1 MKIFIFFILIICAG
15 CMGTSSDKFKEG
27 TAFSD
32 KEFDSGSKINFPAIR
47 EKTIKDLELLGKIW
61 GFLKYHHPVI
71 AKGNYNWDYELFRIL
86 PTYLTNSCK
95 AERDKILLKWID
107 KLGSIHICK
116 DCKETASNAVLK
128 PDYSWINNNLDDRLK
143 EKLLYIYHNRYQGGQ
158 FYIRQFQEV
167 GNPEFLNENS
177 YPNMPYPDAGFR
189 LLALYRYWNMI
200 HYFYPYKHLM
210 DKQWSGT
217 LKEYIPLFINA
228 KNELEYE
235 LAAVKIFGEIQ
246 DSHAN
251 LWGGNDKMIQLKGT
265 FYPPVHVRFIED
277 KLVVDEY
284 YNDELKKEAGLRI
297 GDIITH
303 INGKTIE
310 EFVKDLKSYYPASNE
325 AAKMRDISQD
335 ILRSNVN
342 SIHIKYIS
350 EDKNLEK
357 ELKLYNE
364 NKLNLYSHYRNDIRK
379 SFKLLDDNIGYITLM
394 NIRKDDI
401 EPIKAT
407 FKNTKGIIIDIRNY
421 PNTFVPFLL
430 GSYFVSS
437 SLTPFVKFTTGN
449 TDNPGEFTFTE
460 TLTIPKAKDTYK
472 GKLIVIVNELTQSQA
487 EYTAMAFRA
496 GVNTTIIGS
505 TTAGADGNVSTILL
519 PGGLRT
525 MISGIGVY
533 YPNGKETQRVG
544 IVPDIIVKPTIE
556 GIKKGKDELIE
567 KAIELIKG

>member
-1 MKIFIFFILIICAG
+1 
-15 CMGTSSDKFKEG
+15 
-27 TAFSD
+27 
-32 KEFDSGSKINFPAIR
+32 
-47 EKTIKDLELLGKIW
+47 
-61 GFLKYHHPVI
+61 
-71 AKGNYNWDYELFRIL
+71 
-86 PTYLTNSCK
+86 
-95 AERDKILLKWID
+95 
-107 KLGSIHICK
+107 
-116 DCKETASNAVLK
+116 
-128 PDYSWINNNLDDRLK
+128 
-143 EKLLYIYHNRYQGGQ
+143 
-158 FYIRQFQEV
+158 
-167 GNPEFLNENS
+167 
-177 YPNMPYPDAGFR
+177 
-189 LLALYRYWNMI
+189 MI
-200 HYFYPYKHLM
+200 HYFFPYRHLT
-210 DKQWSGT
+210 DKPWNGT
-217 LKEYIPLFINA
+217 LKEYIPLFIHA

-235 LAAVKIFGEIQ
+235 LAAVKIISEIQ

-251 LWGGNDKMIQLKGT
+251 LWGGNDKMIELKGT

-284 YNDELKKEAGLRI
+284 YNDKAGLRI

-310 EFVKDLKSYYPASNE
+310 ELVKDLKSYYPASNE

-342 SIHIKYIS
+342 SIRIKYIS

-357 ELKLYNE
+357 ELKLYNVKP
-364 NKLNLYSHYRNDIRK
+364 NNHYSNDIEK
-379 SFKLLDDNIGYITLM
+379 SFKLLDDNIGYITLS
-394 NIRKDDI
+394 NIWKDDI

-421 PNTFVPFLL
+421 PKTFVPFLL

-437 SLTPFVKFTTGN
+437 SSIPYFLPSSSTPFVKFTIGN
-449 TDNPGEFTFTE
+449 TDNPGEFTFTK

-472 GKLIVIVNELTQSQA
+472 GKLIVIVNEITQSQA

-496 GVNTTIIGS
+496 GANTTIIGS
-505 TTAGADGNVSTILL
+505 TTAGADGNVSTIIL
-519 PGGLRT
+519 PGGLETR
-525 MISGIGVY
+525 ISGIGVY

>member
-1 MKIFIFFILIICAG
+1 M
-15 CMGTSSDKFKEG
+15 
-27 TAFSD
+27 
-32 KEFDSGSKINFPAIR
+32 
-47 EKTIKDLELLGKIW
+47 ELLGKIW

-86 PTYLTNSCK
+86 PAYLANSGK
-95 AERDKILLKWID
+95 AERDKILIKWID
-107 KLGSIHICK
+107 KFGSIQICK
-116 DCKETASNAVLK
+116 DCKETASNAFLK
-128 PDYSWINNNLDDRLK
+128 PDHSWINNNLDDRLK
-143 EKLLYIYHNRYQGGQ
+143 QKLFYIYHNRIQGDQ
-158 FYIRQFQEV
+158 FYIRHFQGV
-167 GNPEFLNENS
+167 GNPEFLGENS
-177 YPNMPYPDAGFR
+177 YLYMPYPDAGFR

-200 HYFYPYKHLM
+200 QYFFPYKHLT

-217 LKEYIPLFINA
+217 LKEYIPLFITA

-235 LAAVKIFGEIQ
+235 LAAVKIIGEIQ

-251 LWGGNDKMIQLKGT
+251 LWGGSDKMNQWKGT

-284 YNDELKKEAGLRI
+284 NNDELKKEAGLRI

-310 EFVKDLKSYYPASNE
+310 ELLKDLKSYYPASNE
-325 AAKMRDISQD
+325 AARMRDISRD

-350 EDKNLEK
+350 EDKNIEK
-357 ELKLYNE
+357 ELKLYNV
-364 NKLNLYSHYRNDIRK
+364 NLNSRYRNDIGK
-379 SFKLLDDNIGYITLM
+379 SFKLLDDNIGYITLKD
-394 NIRKDDI
+394 IRKDDI

-421 PNTFVPFLL
+421 PKTFVPYLL

-437 SLTPFVKFTTGN
+437 SSMPYFIPSSSTPFVKFTIGN

-460 TLTIPKAKDTYK
+460 TKTIPKAKDAYT

-487 EYTAMAFRA
+487 EFTAMAFRA
-496 GVNTTIIGS
+496 GANTTIIGS
-505 TTAGADGNVSTILL
+505 TTAGADGNFSTIIL
-519 PGGLRT
+519 PGGLKT
-525 MISGIGVY
+525 GISGIGVY